1 MDFDPAAYLKIL
13 AGLPDRE
20 IDIGPAA
27 LALAATAQPGVFSLE
42 RYFNHLKKLC
52 EETAARHAEL
62 LAAGAS
68 DNVETQLAALKHII
82 ADKYGY
88 IGDEENYDNLENA
101 SLIRVIDRGKG
112 LPITLSILYVHVAR
126 AQGWDIAGLNIP
138 GHFVCRIDRDGQRVI
153 FDPFNRCRIL
163 VAADLRALVKKTQ
176 GSHAELS
183 ANYFEPTPNREILIR
198 LQNNIKFRQIEGED
212 YDAALKTV
220 EAMRMIDP
228 SEFRLLLDAGVL
240 YARTNQPRAAIDM
253 LEDYIK
259 KAPRDR
265 DRHDAAL
272 LLQQLKDNL
281 N

>member
-27 LALAATAQPGVFSLE
+27 LALAAIGQPDVSLE

-52 EETAARHAEL
+52 EETATRHAEL
-62 LAAGAS
+62 LEAGAN
-68 DNVETQLAALKHII
+68 DNVETRLAALKHII

-88 IGDEENYDNLENA
+88 TGDEDNYDDLQNA

-112 LPITLSILYVHVAR
+112 LPITLSILYIHVAR

-138 GHFVCRIDRDGQRVI
+138 GHFVCRIDKDGQRVI
-153 FDPFNRCRIL
+153 FDPFSRCGIL
-163 VAADLRALVKKTQ
+163 VAADLRALVKKAQ

-183 ANYFEPTPNREILIR
+183 SNYFEPTPNREILIR

-220 EAMRMIDP
+220 EAMRAIDP
-228 SEFRLLLDAGVL
+228 GEFRLLLDAGVL